1 MAPLSPTPA
10 PLLPVH
16 LLEEI
21 LAAAREQGLD
31 QRRLAIRA
39 GLSPFT
45 ISRLKRQGDAS
56 LTTLS
61 RLAAAVGLRL
71 ALVADDEVVADVE
84 RGELF

>member
-1 MAPLSPTPA
+1 MSPPPPPPA
-10 PLLPVH
+10 PPLPLH

-21 LAAAREQGLD
+21 LAAARAQGLD
-31 QRRLAIRA
+31 QRRLAARA
-39 GLSPFT
+39 SLSPFT

-71 ALVADDEVVADVE
+71 ALVPDDEVVADVE

>member
-1 MAPLSPTPA
+1 MTPLSPTPA
-10 PLLPVH
+10 RLLPVH

-21 LAAAREQGLD
+21 LAAARDQGLD
-31 QRRLAIRA
+31 QRRLAARA

-71 ALVADDEVVADVE
+71 VLVADDEVVADVE

>member
-1 MAPLSPTPA
+1 MIPPPPTPA
-10 PLLPVH
+10 RPLPVH

-21 LAAAREQGLD
+21 LAAARAQGLD
-31 QRRLAIRA
+31 QRRLAARA
-39 GLSPFT
+39 SLSPFT
-45 ISRLKRQGDAS
+45 ISRLKRQDDAS

-71 ALVADDEVVADVE
+71 ALVPDDEVVADVE